1 MARNQPLAPRARVSA
16 ENPSGSFTVS
26 WLSGGDELA
35 GGYYYVRIAPMVDSA
50 GNPNQPFLPPNI
62 LIAEYTASAH
72 VEASPGAHEYT
83 FSISQSAQY
92 DHGIRTLGWSEGVW
106 PLSESRTYEVQVNSD
121 SGAVGTKDTWLPSA
135 TVGITTGSMA
145 FTTSASIATAPSAP
159 TIAFGSSTSG
169 SVTFTW
175 SDVATATNYKHYY
188 GTSTSPTSPGHSV
201 GDVNTYTVTG
211 SGTLPA
217 GTTHYFRLKATND
230 EGDSDYSNQLTIATP
245 TVQPDAPTISRNTY
259 DKNYVDFTKPT
270 GTYITYINANS
281 SSATIGTQIAGSP
294 YVNSITHSVDPGS
307 TWYYFMRTATQ
318 NANSQFSQWSD
329 ASSAAASPVA
339 TASAP
344 TIAFNAKTTSAITV
358 SWSSVAS
365 ASNYKYY
372 IAETANPT
380 VPGTATGDVTS
391 YQSASLSAGTD
402 YYIRV
407 KSTNAGGDSDYS
419 NELHIDTLTATIS
432 DLTLSDNKPT
442 RNDIAWTSPTGTA
455 NSYLYGDTNSTPT
468 TLISTQTGTG
478 GETFEHTGLTPGSTY
493 YYRVRTQTTNHDS
506 QYSAY
511 SSTSNQAN
519 PAVTAPTSL
528 GYTAETHSINF
539 DFTEPANYGERVY
552 IYDTSGNQQKQTGD
566 DDWIVVNASGDSD
579 WDTSGWTDESD
590 AVLINGGNQSLTVK
604 YKGYYDGQ
612 YSSFTSTVTGYS
624 LPAYPTSLSA
634 TAVSDSQINLSW
646 TNPTGSALSETFTIQ
661 RKPSGGTYSDLTTSA
676 TGTSHADNDNLDAS
690 TQYYYKIKTVTS
702 AGSSVYTSEV
712 NATTQAGASVPANAN
727 LSLGALGKAVG
738 ANGDTTSETALAADG
753 RGSTGTTTRI
763 QDFTTSA
770 VSSMTVPDDT
780 VEESTSAVAT
790 IAFAN
795 VGNLFLT
802 RIANRAANF
811 TWDEYTNTSLYVLNE
826 AAGNYTSSID
836 YTGDGSIS
844 FRAKFN
850 DGFNDHATNY
860 NNYIVESVTISDE

>member
-1 MARNQPLAPRARVSA
+1 MANIPINPRVRVLPQ
-16 ENPSGSFTVS
+16 NPSGSFFVS
-26 WLSGGDELA
+26 WSSGVEETA
-35 GGYYYVRIAPMVDSA
+35 GGSYFVRLSHDSFTSTA
-50 GNPNQPFLPPNI
+50 LNI
-62 LIAEYTASAH
+62 TASRHQYAGSSGDY
-72 VEASPGAHEYT
+72 VFA
-83 FSISQSAQY
+83 FSSSAQY
-92 DHGIRTLGWSEGVW
+92 LNAVAVHEGRTSGVVSTPDGWW
-106 PLSESRTYEVQVNSD
+106 PLSASQQYIVQIASTTYD
-121 SGAVGTKDTWLPSA
+121 SKTDTHIQGSWYIPAPYSA
-135 TVGITTGSMA
+135 SMV
-145 FTTSASIATAPSAP
+145 FTTNQTASVAPDAP

-169 SVTFTW
+169 SVTYTW

-188 GTSTSPTSPGHSV
+188 GTSTNPTSPGHSV

-217 GTTHYFRLKATND
+217 GTTHYFRLKATNAT
-230 EGDSDYSNQLTIATP
+230 GDSDYSNQLTVSTP

-270 GTYITYINANS
+270 GTYTTYINANS
-281 SSATIGTQIAGSP
+281 SSATVGTQIAAGP
-294 YVNSITHSVDPGS
+294 YVNNVTHSVDPGS
-307 TWYYFMRTATQ
+307 TWYYFMRTVTQ
-318 NANSQFSQWSD
+318 NNHGQYSQWSD

-380 VPGTATGDVTS
+380 VPGTVTGDVTS

-419 NELHIDTLTATIS
+419 NELHIDTLTATIT

-442 RNDIAWTSPTGTA
+442 RNDIAWTAPTGTA
-455 NSYLYGDTNSTPT
+455 NSYLVAGTSTNPT
-468 TLISTQTGTG
+468 SVISTQSGTG
-478 GETFEHTGLTPGSTY
+478 AKTYEHTGLTPGTTY
-493 YYRVRTQTTNHDS
+493 YYRVRTQTTNHNS

-511 SSTSNQAN
+511 SDNESQAN

-552 IYDTSGNQQKQTGD
+552 IYKTDGGQLQRDGD
-566 DDWIVVNASGDSD
+566 DNYITVNASGDSD
-579 WDTSGWTDESD
+579 WDTSDWLDDADDE
-590 AVLINGGNQSLTVK
+590 LIDGANQSLTVK

-624 LPAYPTSLSA
+624 LPAYPTSFA
-634 TAVSDSQINLSW
+634 AAAASDSQIDLSW
-646 TNPTGSALSETFTIQ
+646 SNPTGSALSETFTIQ

-676 TGTSHADNDNLDAS
+676 TGTTHTDTDNLNAS

-712 NATTQAGASVPANAN
+712 NATTQAGASVPAGAN

-738 ANGDTTSETALAADG
+738 ANGNTTSETALGADG
-753 RGSTGTTTRI
+753 RGSTGTQTRM

-770 VSSMTVPDDT
+770 VSSMTIPDSTPDDG
-780 VEESTSAVAT
+780 TSAVAT
-790 IAFAN
+790 VVFAN
-795 VGNLFLT
+795 VGNLFHS
-802 RIANRAANF
+802 RISDVNANF
-811 TWDEYTNTSLYVLNE
+811 TWAETVGTSLFNLTT
-826 AAGNYTSSID
+826 ASDRTAPIAF
-836 YTGDGSIS
+836 TGEGSIA
-844 FRAKFN
+844 FTVKFN
-850 DGFNDHATNY
+850 DSFNDHATNY
-860 NNYIVESVTISDE
+860 NSTITETAVVQEGE